1 MSRNQLHIEC
11 EMMTRPVSDTKSDLF
26 FLCWQ
31 KRDGSFT
38 WKSLWR
44 MRNECL
50 CPAASWRC
58 YDCDVK
64 AIKEILQF
72 SLNNLTRGKIKEPFG
87 VNIRQNWASSVTRLL
102 WFVRDRSEYLSLSD
116 SLIISRHTVHNLVR
130 YRSTCNDT
138 LRFQADLNW
147 TCHDQNLV
155 FLHFFYDKSVT
166 GINQLFPAFSFQILI
181 QKRGR
186 NTNTD
191 TLASANLALLP
202 PVSSF

>member
-1 MSRNQLHIEC
+1 MVFYLIICIMAPNEPQSAAYRVWNDC
-11 EMMTRPVSDTKSDLF
+11 WRDLF
-26 FLCWQ
+26 LIQSQIIFFFFCWQ

-72 SLNNLTRGKIKEPFG
+72 SLNNLTQGKIKEPFG

-155 FLHFFYDKSVT
+155 FLHFFMIKV
-166 GINQLFPAFSFQILI
+166 
-181 QKRGR
+181 
-186 NTNTD
+186 
-191 TLASANLALLP
+191 
-202 PVSSF
+202 